1 MKDDNAK
8 RLRANRVWLTAN
20 SCDLEEFKGQVE
32 RSLDRADYPFA
43 SDVVSNVLVYD
54 GLEARKAAASPESRK
69 ELLAEWVDAFTDG
82 PGIIVIRNAF
92 PDHAAIDKSNAHYWA
107 IIEEERASNVG
118 GGDHFAKPGANDRIW
133 NALEKLCLRD
143 PAVFASYYGNAIIA
157 LVSEAWLG
165 PSYQITSQLNVVNPG
180 GAAQV
185 AHRDYHLG
193 FQSAAA
199 IERFPVHVQRLSP
212 VLTLQGAIA
221 HCDMPVETGPTL
233 YLPFSQSYL
242 PGYMATARPE
252 FRDYFDKHH
261 VQLPLAKGDAVFF
274 NPALFHAAGTNRSKD
289 VRRIANL
296 LQVSSAFGRAM
307 ESVDRLKMSLKLYP
321 ALKDLVAD
329 QTHYRGR
336 RRQRHRGFS
345 RRLFL
350 PDQSRP
356 RPAERRHGAQD
367 PAGLDAPGAQGGLDA
382 GNVQPGGASAGHA
395 EADLG
400 RDVLHLELRD
410 SIATHLGRRPSY
422 LSQGSVCA
430 FWRSRPSCQRR
441 STL

>member
-8 RLRANRVWLTAN
+8 RLRANRVWLNADA
-20 SCDLEEFKGQVE
+20 CDLEEFKAQVE
-32 RSLDRADYPFA
+32 RSLNRADYPFA
-43 SDVVSNVLVYD
+43 SDVASNVLVYD

-92 PDHAAIDKSNAHYWA
+92 PDLIAIDKSNAHYWA
-107 IIEEERASNVG
+107 IIDEERASNVG

-143 PAVFASYYGNAIIA
+143 PAVFASYYGNPIIA

-212 VLTLQGAIA
+212 VLTLQGAVA
-221 HCDMPVETGPTL
+221 HCDMPLETGPTL

-261 VQLPLAKGDAVFF
+261 VQLPLDQGRRGVFQ
-274 NPALFHAAGTNRSKD
+274 PGPLS
-289 VRRIANL
+289 RRGNEPL
-296 LQVSSAFGRAM
+296 EGRAPHRQ
-307 ESVDRLKMSLKLYP
+307 SVAGLLGLRPRDGERRP
-321 ALKDLVAD
+321 AQDEPETLSGAERSRRRRRD
-329 QTHYRGR
+329 HRGR
-336 RRQRHRGFS
+336 GRQRHRSLRGG
-345 RRLFL
+345 LFF
-350 PDQSRP
+350 PDQP
-356 RPAERRHGAQD
+356 
-367 PAGLDAPGAQGGLDA
+367 
-382 GNVQPGGASAGHA
+382 
-395 EADLG
+395 
-400 RDVLHLELRD
+400 
-410 SIATHLGRRPSY
+410 
-422 LSQGSVCA
+422 
-430 FWRSRPSCQRR
+430 
-441 STL
+441 